1 MADGSAKLSGRDY
14 EFPEPTLR
22 RKSTVKGERI
32 SAENLTAIGKSFD
45 LKNKKMTQK
54 LGKNFGLF
62 KEDFIFVIILNRG
75 FNLRAKK
82 RIILYFQDLYYWT
95 KLLWEEIYDAVG
107 GLEKSQHIWGKH
119 KFNCIDIA
127 GKDGILYS
135 IITLRKNSFRWKD
148 PEEALHLIPFECE
161 SKHTLSRLA
170 AQRTC
175 GTKFFK

>member
-1 MADGSAKLSGRDY
+1 
-14 EFPEPTLR
+14 
-22 RKSTVKGERI
+22 
-32 SAENLTAIGKSFD
+32 
-45 LKNKKMTQK
+45 MTQK
-54 LGKNFGLF
+54 LGNNFGLF
-62 KEDFIFVIILNRG
+62 KEDFIFVIRLNRG

-82 RIILYFQDLYYWT
+82 RIIPYFQDLYYWT

-107 GLEKSQHIWGKH
+107 GLVKNQNIWGKH

-127 GKDGILYS
+127 GKDGILYC

-175 GTKFFK
+175 ETKFFK